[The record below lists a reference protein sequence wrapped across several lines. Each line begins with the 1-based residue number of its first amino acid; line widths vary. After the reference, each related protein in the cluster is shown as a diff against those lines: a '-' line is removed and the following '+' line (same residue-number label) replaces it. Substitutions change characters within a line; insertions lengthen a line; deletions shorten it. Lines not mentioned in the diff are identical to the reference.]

1 MKNVSKWHPFW
12 SPKKGFF
19 LIFSS
24 LCSGAS
30 RGARGPHPA
39 TPKAPQRRFMGA
51 IVGALGRQSDA
62 PNARKMTQR
71 RPLDLIS
78 GKNELQWSFKTHSE
92 IFVLFCK
99 FFRGKRWPL
108 ESISAPYGP
117 NMCWAC
123 PGHLFSQYFPT
134 PFPDVIL
141 NVFFMLRSTVLLQI
155 CTWKSI
161 FFRHLVSPV
170 VRLIFGIVLMTC
182 SCSSLSADHTVRG
195 GFPRGSPLYC
205 GVKPPPPDCHRPE
218 FSPGTLFHRIFQ
230 HPFQTSFLLFF
241 SCFFYCFYVAFDL
254 KFDTFPNPFLT
265 IRLVHFWHLADG
277 FFMYFELC
285 DIVKTIVFLE

>member
-1 MKNVSKWHPFW
+1 MYQNCIHFGVQKT
-12 SPKKGFF
+12 GFF
-19 LIFSS
+19 SLFLS

-39 TPKAPQRRFMGA
+39 NPKAPQRRFMGA

-92 IFVLFCK
+92 SFFLFCK
-99 FFRGKRWPL
+99 LFRGKRWPL
-108 ESISAPYGP
+108 ESILAPYGP

-141 NVFFMLRSTVLLQI
+141 NLFFMLRSTVLLQM
-155 CTWKSI
+155 KVDI
-161 FFRHLVSPV
+161 FPTPCV
-170 VRLIFGIVLMTC
+170 T
-182 SCSSLSADHTVRG
+182 SSLSCDDSFMLFPFGRPYGTG
-195 GFPRGSPLYC
+195 GISAWR
-205 GVKPPPPDCHRPE
+205 
-218 FSPGTLFHRIFQ
+218 
-230 HPFQTSFLLFF
+230 
-241 SCFFYCFYVAFDL
+241 
-254 KFDTFPNPFLT
+254 
-265 IRLVHFWHLADG
+265 
-277 FFMYFELC
+277 
-285 DIVKTIVFLE
+285 